1 VGLCVTINTNV
12 GGAVCFVQL
21 KEDEAHD
28 LAKVMMSRK
37 ASRLYGRMKNGIAQK
52 KAKVEVL
59 HKRRKELERPKE
71 KGDKTVLKQKVE
83 RLKEERKDVEQAY
96 SKALGSMKKAKK
108 QKKK

>member
-1 VGLCVTINTNV
+1 M
-12 GGAVCFVQL
+12 QL

-52 KAKVEVL
+52 QSKVELL
-59 HKRRKELERPKE
+59 HKRRKELDRPKE
-71 KGDKTVLKQKVE
+71 KGAKTVLKQQVE

-96 SKALGSMKKAKK
+96 SKVGGSMKKAKK
-108 QKKK
+108 QKKKQS